1 MVADRPVIIRL
12 SELGSAE
19 PNKPSI
25 VMLSPT
31 FIFVFTA
38 SSNLIDLVVKPDSF
52 ILRFDAETGEYN
64 IFLGLVYR
72 ESCCLQSIVLVN

>member
-1 MVADRPVIIRL
+1 MPADDRLISRL
-12 SELGSAE
+12 SELGCAE

-38 SSNLIDLVVKPDSF
+38 SSSLIDLVVVPDST
-52 ILRFDAETGEYN
+52 ILRFDAETGENN
-64 IFLGLVYR
+64 IFLVWSIENRAVYNPL
-72 ESCCLQSIVLVN
+72 SW